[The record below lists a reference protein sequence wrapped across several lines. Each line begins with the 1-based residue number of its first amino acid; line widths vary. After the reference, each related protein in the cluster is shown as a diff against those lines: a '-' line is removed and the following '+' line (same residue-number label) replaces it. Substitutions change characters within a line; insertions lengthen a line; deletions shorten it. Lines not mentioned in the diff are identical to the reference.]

1 MGFHLKSARRAV
13 AIWSTVTAILG
24 LAILQPSAYG
34 LEFSASTSLILP
46 TDEISEDL
54 SSEAFLMSKRT
65 AEDSPADDHRSPA
78 RSPFGTPLS
87 PPRRPTAGRDG
98 GSRRRM
104 GIVPAR
110 RCRRSR

>member
-1 MGFHLKSARRAV
+1 MGFHLKSARRAI

-54 SSEAFLMSKRT
+54 SSEA
-65 AEDSPADDHRSPA
+65 
-78 RSPFGTPLS
+78 
-87 PPRRPTAGRDG
+87 
-98 GSRRRM
+98 
-104 GIVPAR
+104 
-110 RCRRSR
+110 